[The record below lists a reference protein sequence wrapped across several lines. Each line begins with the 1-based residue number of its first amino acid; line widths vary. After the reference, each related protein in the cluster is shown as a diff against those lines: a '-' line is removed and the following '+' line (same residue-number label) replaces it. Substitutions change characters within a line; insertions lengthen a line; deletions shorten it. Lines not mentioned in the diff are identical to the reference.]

1 MGKNNIRIGSISPG
15 LTKSEALE
23 NNTGP
28 TVAEMVYANT
38 PHLQSKGQSMS
49 IDPNLTLI
57 LSRYKFRIILDKIW
71 IRRALKKVVKRAYS
85 TTFRFHESVCA
96 LHSM

>member
-38 PHLQSKGQSMS
+38 PHLQSKGPSMS
-49 IDPNLTLI
+49 MSFNPSFILTLKNPGRGGI
-57 LSRYKFRIILDKIW
+57 CPVRRSPAISHRIMLWSQKFLTLLINIPTRSW
-71 IRRALKKVVKRAYS
+71 
-85 TTFRFHESVCA
+85 
-96 LHSM
+96 

>member
-15 LTKSEALE
+15 WTKSEALE
-23 NNTGP
+23 KAAGS

-49 IDPNLTLI
+49 IYPNLTLI

-71 IRRALKKVVKRAYS
+71 IRRALQKVITRAYS
-85 TTFRFHESVCA
+85 TTFRFQ
-96 LHSM
+96 